1 MRCEGEF
8 KNRTHET
15 SGCGTR
21 FRIER
26 DKLDGVR
33 KKKRPAFLCEPLF
46 LFKPAGRRGGRLALQ
61 VGDAAGWSVADGD
74 SCTDGDDPATRLL
87 LQDFAL
93 GGEDFYLAQ
102 V

>member
-1 MRCEGEF
+1 MRCGGEF

-26 DKLDGVR
+26 DKSDGVR
-33 KKKRPAFLCEPLF
+33 KKQRLAFLCEPLF
-46 LFKPAGRRGGRLALQ
+46 LFRPEGRSEAVALRSRLAPPPVEAASAM
-61 VGDAAGWSVADGD
+61 VGTAAMNA
-74 SCTDGDDPATRLL
+74 PRL